1 MGRDQP
7 PVCWID
13 AFSNDAIAMS
23 WQTDDIS
30 VCFSGRCFACDLI
43 GDSSA
48 LRLRHAGLGGP
59 DVDLLPRRIQR
70 YREYRRRWS
79 LRTDFDAI
87 PVCGPFFSLGQKVDR
102 WSFANVMTLFLA
114 QPLEFCILHAGG
126 RSLAESYSLFKP
138 VRMVR
143 TLNGPPARSIPLGNL
158 GNYITWPLY
167 HV

>member
-59 DVDLLPRRIQR
+59 ELTDFQG
-70 YREYRRRWS
+70 EYRVPRIPAKVVVENRFRCYS
-79 LRTDFDAI
+79 CPRTLLQSGAEGG
-87 PVCGPFFSLGQKVDR
+87 PVEFCKRHD
-102 WSFANVMTLFLA
+102 TLFLHNPWNSA
-114 QPLEFCILHAGG
+114 FCM
-126 RSLAESYSLFKP
+126 LAAAALQSRIHYSSP
-138 VRMVR
+138 SEWSE
-143 TLNGPPARSIPLGNL
+143 P
-158 GNYITWPLY
+158 
-167 HV
+167 